1 MQQIELYFDGAS
13 RSNPGPAGA
22 GWLVQSDQGLQQT
35 GTHYLGI
42 ATNNEAEYKGLVL
55 ALEWLIEHC
64 DPSNCQITIKGDSQL
79 VIKQLC
85 GEYTVRASN
94 LRKFYSRAITLLR
107 KFKKWN
113 ASWVPR
119 SENTIADELANSALD
134 KRKTERK

>member
-1 MQQIELYFDGAS
+1 MQHIELYFDGAS

-22 GWLVQSDQGLQQT
+22 GWLVKSDQGMRQT

-42 ATNNEAEYKGLVL
+42 ATNNEAEYTGLVL

-64 DPSNCQITIKGDSQL
+64 NPSDCQVKIKGDSQL

-85 GEYTVRASN
+85 GEYAVRARH
-94 LRKFYSRAITLLR
+94 LRKFYLHAISLLS
-107 KFKKWN
+107 KFKRWN

-119 SENTIADELANSALD
+119 SKNAIADELANSALD
-134 KRKTERK
+134 NRKTD

>member
-22 GWLVQSDQGLQQT
+22 GWLIKFDQGIQQT

-42 ATNNEAEYKGLVL
+42 ATNNEAEYTGLVL

-64 DPSNCQITIKGDSQL
+64 NPSDCQITIKGDSQL

-85 GEYTVRASN
+85 GEFAVRAPN
-94 LRKFYSRAITLLR
+94 LRKFYSRAIIVLR
-107 KFKKWN
+107 KFKKWK
-113 ASWVPR
+113 AFWVPR

>member
-1 MQQIELYFDGAS
+1 MHQIELYFDGAS

-22 GWLVQSDQGLQQT
+22 GWLVKSDQGLHQT

-42 ATNNEAEYKGLVL
+42 ATNNEAEYTGLVL
-55 ALEWLIEHC
+55 ALEWLVEHY
-64 DPSNCQITIKGDSQL
+64 DPSNCQVTIRGDSQL

-85 GEYTVRASN
+85 GEFAVRARH
-94 LRKFYSRAITLLR
+94 LRKFYSRAITMLR

-113 ASWVPR
+113 AVWVPR

-134 KRKTERK
+134 ERKV